1 MPKVKEFL
9 KNHKQFLLGLYI
21 FIYAPWFA
29 YLESAITTNYHV
41 IHTALDD
48 RIPFCEYF
56 VLPYY
61 AWFGYVGVIAV
72 FIAIKDGPTCWKMGM
87 YLLTGMTIF
96 LIISSLYPN
105 GLNLRPQVFPRENFC
120 TALVQAMYRT
130 DTPTNVLPSLHVYN
144 AIGMHITLCVS
155 PLLKNR
161 RKIKAGSLVLM
172 LLIVLSTMFIK
183 QHSVIDVAAACLMA
197 AIMYGVS
204 FIILPRAVRSYKAKE
219 KSVKT
224 GMQI

>member
-1 MPKVKEFL
+1 
-9 KNHKQFLLGLYI
+9 
-21 FIYAPWFA
+21 
-29 YLESAITTNYHV
+29 
-41 IHTALDD
+41 
-48 RIPFCEYF
+48 
-56 VLPYY
+56 
-61 AWFGYVGVIAV
+61 
-72 FIAIKDGPTCWKMGM
+72 
-87 YLLTGMTIF
+87 
-96 LIISSLYPN
+96 
-105 GLNLRPQVFPRENFC
+105 
-120 TALVQAMYRT
+120 
-130 DTPTNVLPSLHVYN
+130 
-144 AIGMHITLCVS
+144 MHITLCVS

-204 FIILPRAVRSYKAKE
+204 FVILPRAVRSYKAKE